1 MQPGGTNLR
10 EGVVKK
16 PIPPMTIRHDTLV
29 YNANAYKTRPNA
41 TIEDFLKKLP
51 GVEVDKNGNITVQG
65 KSVEKIYI
73 DGKAFF
79 LSDPR
84 ILTQNLTADMVEQVE
99 AMDAHSDRAKLTG
112 IPDASPGKELN
123 GKLQ

>member
-1 MQPGGTNLR
+1 
-10 EGVVKK
+10 
-16 PIPPMTIRHDTLV
+16 MTVWHDTLV

-41 TIEDFLKKLP
+41 TLEDFLKKLP
-51 GVEVDKNGNITVQG
+51 RVEADKSGNITVQG

-84 ILTQNLTADMVEQVE
+84 ILTQHLTADMVCQVE
-99 AMDAHSDRAKLTG
+99 AMDTRSDRAQLTG